1 MTEPAGSKSPGYK
14 PARKEPAQDG
24 SISWSSLLREAVGL
38 FERAGVENPA
48 GSARRIVEAATGLD
62 PTDLALNLEQPA
74 TVRGVAQFDAMVA
87 RRLKGEPLQYVVGSW
102 GFRHLDLLVDRRVL
116 IPRPETEEIVQWG
129 LDELARCARSGS
141 VEPLV
146 ADLGTGSGAIGL
158 SVLTEVQ
165 QAQVW
170 MTDASDD
177 ALAVCRANL
186 AALGRAGVRGRIV
199 SGSWFEALPDAL
211 LGAVDLIITNPP
223 YVAQGDELP
232 PVVADWEPNQALVSG
247 PLGTEDVHHL
257 LETAP
262 RWLSADGAIVVEM
275 APDQVDPMCQL
286 ASAHFEEVESKQDLS
301 DRQRGIVARFPRKPH
316 S

>member
-1 MTEPAGSKSPGYK
+1 MTEPAQG
-14 PARKEPAQDG
+14 EPPQGDG
-24 SISWSSLLREAVGL
+24 AISWSTLLREAIGL
-38 FERAGVENPA
+38 FRRANVENPE
-48 GSARRIVEAATGLD
+48 GSARRIVEAATGLG
-62 PTDLALNLEQPA
+62 PAELALSLEQMA

-102 GFRHLDLLVDRRVL
+102 GFRHLDLMVDKRVL

-129 LDELARCARSGS
+129 LDELARCALSGS
-141 VEPLV
+141 IEPLV
-146 ADLGTGSGAIGL
+146 TDLGTGSGAIGL

-170 MTDASDD
+170 MSDASDE

-199 SGSWFEALPDAL
+199 SGSWFEALPEAL

-223 YVAQGDELP
+223 YVAERDELP
-232 PVVADWEPNQALVSG
+232 TVVADWEPEQALVSG

-257 LETAP
+257 ITSSP
-262 RWLSADGAIVVEM
+262 RWLRADGAIVVEM
-275 APDQVDPMCQL
+275 APDQVGVMCQL
-286 ASAHFEEVESKQDLS
+286 AANYFEEVEAKVDLS
-301 DRQRGIVARFPRKPH
+301 GRRRGVVARFPRRLH
-316 S
+316 SRHPDRVG